1 MKKRSKIILGSLLA
15 LVLVGPFLV
24 PVGTSGTLDNKA
36 AAALSW
42 GAESKFVE
50 VLNHQVHYV
59 ESGSPDSNRLIL
71 LLHGFGSSALTW
83 NQVIEPLGEFGHVIA
98 YDRTAFGFTDR
109 PTSWEGINP
118 YSSAGQLAVIDELI
132 NEFGQGKKV
141 VIVGHSAGGSLALA
155 YALDK
160 PDTVTSLVLEAPA
173 VYETGGSPDWLNI
186 LFKIPQLDHVGP
198 LLVSSIAESGLSVL
212 DQSYNDESKIT
223 QETRANYTA
232 PLEVEGWERG
242 FWEFNKADR
251 ELNLTNRLPG
261 LSVRTLI
268 ITGDNDQIVETDS
281 SIRLAG
287 ELPGSDLVVIPNA
300 GHLPNEEKPKEFLNA
315 LIGFLEQSK

>member
-36 AAALSW
+36 AAELSW

-98 YDRTAFGFTDR
+98 YDRAAFGFTDR

-132 NEFGQGKKV
+132 NKFGQGKKV

-198 LLVSSIAESGLSVL
+198 LLVSSIAQSGLSVL
-212 DQSYNDESKIT
+212 DQSYNDETNIT
-223 QETRANYTA
+223 QETRDNYTA
-232 PLEVEGWERG
+232 PLKVQGWERG

-261 LSVRTLI
+261 FGVRTLI

>member
-15 LVLVGPFLV
+15 LVLVGPFLL

-36 AAALSW
+36 AAELSW
-42 GAESKFVE
+42 GPESKFVE
-50 VLNHQVHYV
+50 VLSHEVHYV
-59 ESGSPDSNRLIL
+59 ESGSQDSDRLIL
-71 LLHGFGSSALTW
+71 LLHGFGASSLTW
-83 NQVIEPLGEFGHVIA
+83 KQILEPLGEFGHVIA

-118 YSSAGQLAVIDELI
+118 YSSAGQLSVIDELI
-132 NEFGQGKKV
+132 NKFGQGKQV
-141 VIVGHSAGGSLALA
+141 VIIGHSAGGSLALA
-155 YALDK
+155 YALDH
-160 PDTVTSLVLEAPA
+160 PETVTSLVLEAPA

-186 LFKIPQLDHVGP
+186 LFKIPQLDHIGP

-261 LSVRTLI
+261 FSVRTLI

>member
-1 MKKRSKIILGSLLA
+1 MKKRSKIIIGSLLA

-36 AAALSW
+36 AAGLSW
-42 GAESKFVE
+42 GSESKFVD
-50 VLNHQVHYV
+50 VLGHQVHYV
-59 ESGSPDSNRLIL
+59 ESGSSDSNRLIL
-71 LLHGFGSSALTW
+71 LLHGFGASSLTW

-98 YDRTAFGFTDR
+98 YDRAAFGFTER
-109 PTSWEGINP
+109 PTSWEGMNP

-132 NEFGQGKKV
+132 NKFGQGKKV
-141 VIVGHSAGGSLALA
+141 VLIGHSAGGSLALA
-155 YALDK
+155 YALDH

-173 VYETGGSPDWLNI
+173 VYESGGLPDWLNI

-212 DQSYNDESKIT
+212 DQSYNDESEIT
-223 QETRANYTA
+223 QETRDNYTA
-232 PLEVEGWERG
+232 PLKVKGWERG
-242 FWEFNKADR
+242 SWEFNKAGR
-251 ELNLTNRLPG
+251 ELNLTDRLG
-261 LSVRTLI
+261 QLKVRTLI

-281 SIRLAG
+281 SIRLGG
-287 ELPGSDLVVIPNA
+287 ELTGSDLVVIPNA

>member
-1 MKKRSKIILGSLLA
+1 MKKRIKIILGSLLA

-36 AAALSW
+36 AAELSW

-50 VLNHQVHYV
+50 VLNQQVHYV

-98 YDRTAFGFTDR
+98 YDRAAFGFTDR

-132 NEFGQGKKV
+132 NKFGQGKKV

-198 LLVSSIAESGLSVL
+198 LLVSSIAQSGLSVL
-212 DQSYNDESKIT
+212 DQSYNDETNIT
-223 QETRANYTA
+223 QETRDNYTA
-232 PLEVEGWERG
+232 PLKVQGWERG

-261 LSVRTLI
+261 FGVRTLI